1 MSRRSSGYLEYQIG
15 LPLLS
20 KMTLNGSPPPP
31 RLSIKI
37 GSGSG
42 LLLVVITIHGKSL
55 GTETP
60 FDMMPATPGEA
71 TRVCILGG
79 GLPVG
84 FGVATTVEATAYW
97 GAESAQ
103 CPADMN

>member
-1 MSRRSSGYLEYQIG
+1 MVMTPLCWTFISRRSSGYLEYQIG

-37 GSGSG
+37 GSGQG
-42 LLLVVITIHGKSL
+42 LLLVVMTIHGKSL

-60 FDMMPATPGEA
+60 LDIIPATPGEA
-71 TRVCILGG
+71 TRVCGVGG
-79 GLPVG
+79 ELPVP
-84 FGVATTVEATAYW
+84 FGVGTT
-97 GAESAQ
+97 
-103 CPADMN
+103 

>member
-1 MSRRSSGYLEYQIG
+1 MDMSPLCCTFMSRRSSGYFEYQMG

-31 RLSIKI
+31 RLSMKI

-42 LLLVVITIHGKSL
+42 LLLVVMTIQGKSL

-60 FDMMPATPGEA
+60 LDIMPATPGLA
-71 TRVCILGG
+71 FKVWAFGVALTV
-79 GLPVG
+79 GL
-84 FGVATTVEATAYW
+84 GVATT
-97 GAESAQ
+97 
-103 CPADMN
+103 